1 MKCSYEHNVPTTNI
15 NKDENAEKIEL
26 LENTVK
32 VLQEHVKQ
40 LEEGQRAMHKRL
52 EEVCVGSSKGVDTS
66 NETCDSVK

>member
-32 VLQEHVKQ
+32 IGTNILDFSYGK
-40 LEEGQRAMHKRL
+40 L
-52 EEVCVGSSKGVDTS
+52 
-66 NETCDSVK
+66 